1 MRRLRALVLFTLG
14 YMLMAL
20 FSPLVATVPALAVFG
35 LASLILLRAPRL
47 EPEDASEAVARELLG
62 RR

>member
-20 FSPLVATVPALAVFG
+20 LSPAVAALPALVAFALASFV
-35 LASLILLRAPRL
+35 LVREEEPAAAQQAP
-47 EPEDASEAVARELLG
+47 AAR
-62 RR
+62 R